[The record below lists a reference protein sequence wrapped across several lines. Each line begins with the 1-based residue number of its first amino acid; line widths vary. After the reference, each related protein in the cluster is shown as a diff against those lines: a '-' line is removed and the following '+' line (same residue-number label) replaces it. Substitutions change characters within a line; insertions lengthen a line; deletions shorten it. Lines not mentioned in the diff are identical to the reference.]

1 MPDGM
6 IRYRDTEES
15 LNLERSMVQ
24 LPTLTSSLHG

>member
-6 IRYRDTEES
+6 IRYIDTEES
-15 LNLERSMVQ
+15 LKLERSMVQ